1 MNFYETKHTNKKKIS
16 IKAYSFFGKIYIIKI
31 VYFTNETI
39 FIINIQIHI
48 YVYIFNLRII
58 SFSFQ
63 TLINYIHVTQT
74 KDCVKTT
81 KRWNETKASSGNNCK
96 ARGKASKNF

>member
-48 YVYIFNLRII
+48 YIFNLRII

-63 TLINYIHVTQT
+63 TLI
-74 KDCVKTT
+74 
-81 KRWNETKASSGNNCK
+81 
-96 ARGKASKNF
+96 

>member
-48 YVYIFNLRII
+48 YIYIQPSNNFIF
-58 SFSFQ
+58 FSN
-63 TLINYIHVTQT
+63 TYKLYPRYT
-74 KDCVKTT
+74 
-81 KRWNETKASSGNNCK
+81 NEGLC
-96 ARGKASKNF
+96 